1 MRHMDR
7 TLAGRVRTTKIVVA
21 LAGAAGLR
29 AALGRISQ
37 KRLYVAVNAESGMER
52 SFKKEVDALR
62 LGAGETFRG
71 EGILAVTKALLQ
83 SGVSYVGGYQGA
95 PVSHLLDVMVDAEDL
110 LSDLG
115 VHLETCTNEAAAAAM
130 LGASI
135 NYPLRGAVTW
145 KSIVGTNVA
154 ADALSNLAS
163 PGVIGGAL
171 IVLGEDYG
179 EGASVIQE
187 RSYAYAMKSSIWLL
201 DPRPDLPTIVHM
213 VEKGFELSEAS
224 HAPVMLDLRV
234 RACHVTGEFLAKDN
248 KRGAFSGQHRLEG
261 PPRFDYGRLAH
272 PPVIFTQERLKIE
285 ERLPAAQKFIRE
297 QKLNE
302 VIPGD
307 IDDIG
312 IIVLGGLTN
321 GLLRALA
328 RLDLADLYGA
338 SRLPIYVLNVA
349 YPLVSEDVKDFCVGK
364 RAVLM
369 VEEGSPEYVEQQIG
383 AILRNA
389 DIQTRVLGKG
399 CLPRS
404 GDYTSEAF
412 IRGLAAFLSETRP
425 AGIDADGVAAR
436 ANAML
441 AHKAA
446 VSASIGDIPP
456 RPPNFCTGC
465 PERPV
470 FAAIKLAQ
478 REIGPTHISADIG
491 CHSFATFAPFSLGN
505 SILGYG
511 MSLAS
516 AAAVGPNM
524 KKRLISIMG
533 DGGFWHNGLITGVAS
548 NMFNKGD
555 GVLIVMQ
562 NGYASATGQQYLP
575 SSKANRSGSPTGMSI
590 EKTLRSL
597 GVTWLRTVRSYSVA
611 KMTATLM
618 DAMRTAERGLKVI
631 IADGECMLARQRRIR
646 AADAEKLDRGERVV
660 KTRYGVDDEIC
671 TGDHSCIRLSG
682 CPSLTVKPNPD
693 PLRTDPVAAVIESC
707 VGCGLCGEVAH
718 AAVLCPSFYRAD
730 IVSNPNWWDRTLQ
743 KVRSTVIGSLSGV
756 GESAPS
762 PQGGE
767 DRVRGLETLGDTRT
781 PSLQPS
787 PPRGEGVRS
796 GAPRLGAFPRPLT
809 IMIAALGG
817 EGGGVLTDWIVAAA
831 ASLGFP
837 VQSTSI
843 PGVAQ
848 RTGATTYHIEMVP
861 ARAPSGAASGKGRPI
876 LALAPG
882 VGDVDLVV
890 ASELMEAGRAIVG
903 GYVTPDRTTTIAST
917 SRSYLVTEK
926 IAMGD
931 GRYDP
936 QRLETAVEK
945 NSKNTLLLDLEAIA
959 RSSGAMIN
967 AVMLGTIAATGGLP
981 IPAEAFEAAI
991 RADGKAVQANL
1002 RGFRAG
1008 LEAARAGS
1016 QRRADP
1022 RKRYL
1027 APSSTLADL
1036 ESEIAAVPEV
1046 ARAFMTEGVRRL
1058 AAYQDLA
1065 YARLYLDRL
1074 KPIRDADAKAAAGGK
1089 LLAETARHLA
1099 VRMSYEDV
1107 IRVAQ
1112 VKIDPSRF
1120 ARITREMGVRPEQT
1134 FTVTE
1139 FLKPGVEEFCS
1150 VLPPWLARRILG
1162 LAERYPAF
1170 GRAHLAM
1177 AVNTRSIFGYLRFYV
1192 LAKLR
1197 GFRPKTFRF
1206 QQEQRAIEAWLR
1218 SIAQAAALS
1227 GELALEIAECARL
1240 IKGYGDT
1247 HARGTGNYR
1256 LITSQVIAPALA
1268 GQMPARKAADAI
1280 ANARTAALLD
1290 PEGEALSQCLADLAA
1305 PPVHAIAAE

>member
-1 MRHMDR
+1 
-7 TLAGRVRTTKIVVA
+7 
-21 LAGAAGLR
+21 
-29 AALGRISQ
+29 
-37 KRLYVAVNAESGMER
+37 MER

-62 LGAGETFRG
+62 LGDGETFRG

-110 LSDLG
+110 LADLG
-115 VHLETCTNEAAAAAM
+115 VHVETCTNEAAAAAM

-201 DPRPDLPTIVHM
+201 DPRPDLPTIVDM

-234 RACHVTGEFLAKDN
+234 RACHVTGEFTAKNN
-248 KRGAFSGQHRLEG
+248 KRGAYSGQHRLAG
-261 PPRFDYGRLAH
+261 PPRFEYGRLAH

-302 VIPGD
+302 VIPGEVGE
-307 IDDIG
+307 IG
-312 IIVLGGLTN
+312 IVVLGGLTN
-321 GLLRALA
+321 SLLRALA
-328 RLDLADLYGA
+328 RFDLADLYGA
-338 SRLPIYVLNVA
+338 SRIPIYVLNAA
-349 YPLVSEDVKDFCVGK
+349 YPLVPEEVKDFCVGK
-364 RAVLM
+364 RAVLV
-369 VEEGSPEYVEQQIG
+369 VEEGSPEYVEQQISV
-383 AILRNA
+383 ILRNA
-389 DIQTRVLGKG
+389 DVATRVHGKD
-399 CLPRS
+399 CLLRS
-404 GDYTSEAF
+404 GDYNSEALL
-412 IRGLAAFLSETRP
+412 RGIAAFVTKTHP
-425 AGIDADGVAAR
+425 AGIDADAVAKR
-436 ANAML
+436 AEGFV
-441 AHKAA
+441 AHKPGVIAA
-446 VSASIGDIPP
+446 VGDIPP

-470 FAAIKLAQ
+470 FAAIKLTQ

-524 KKRLISIMG
+524 EKRPIAIMG

-575 SSKANRSGSPTGMSI
+575 SSAANRSGTPTGITI

-597 GVTWLRTVRSYSVA
+597 GVTWLRTVRTYSVG
-611 KMTATLM
+611 KMVETLKE
-618 DAMRTAERGLKVI
+618 AMRTAERGLKVI

-646 AADAEKLDRGERVV
+646 AEDADKLKRGERVV
-660 KTRYGVDDEIC
+660 KTRFGVDDEIC

-693 PLRTDPVAAVIESC
+693 PLRSDPVAAVIESC

-730 IVSNPNWWDRTLQ
+730 VISNPSWRDRTLF
-743 KVRSTVIGSLSGV
+743 RLRRGVI
-756 GESAPS
+756 SALRGGTSSPS
-762 PQGGE
+762 PQRGEGG
-767 DRVRGLETLGDTRT
+767 VRGLGPIGDFPGDSRT
-781 PSLQPS
+781 PSPQPS
-787 PPRGEGVRS
+787 PLRGEGVRIS
-796 GAPRLGAFPRPLT
+796 EPQSSVRPLT
-809 IMIAALGG
+809 VLIAALGG

-831 ASLGFP
+831 ASQNFP

-848 RTGATTYHIEMVP
+848 RTGATTYHIELVP
-861 ARAPSGAASGKGRPI
+861 KAFAAGDTRRPI

-903 GYVTPDRTTTIAST
+903 GFVTPDRTTTIAST
-917 SRSYLVTEK
+917 SRSYLVVEK
-926 IAMGD
+926 MAMGD
-931 GRYDP
+931 GRYDQ
-936 QRLETAVEK
+936 QRLLQSVEK
-945 NSKNTLLLDLEAIA
+945 NSKSVLLLDLEAIA
-959 RSSGAMIN
+959 RESGAMIN
-967 AVMLGTIAATGGLP
+967 AVMLGAIAGAGALP

-991 RADGKAVQANL
+991 RADGKAVEANL

-1008 LEAARAGS
+1008 YDAARSGS
-1016 QRRADP
+1016 HLRSDP
-1022 RKRYL
+1022 VKRYR
-1027 APSSTLADL
+1027 APVASLADL
-1036 ESEIAAVPEV
+1036 ENDIARMQEA

-1074 KPIRDADAKAAAGGK
+1074 VPIRDADAKANADGQ

-1112 VKIDPSRF
+1112 AKIDPARF
-1120 ARITREMGVRPEQT
+1120 ARIVQQMGIKPDQP
-1134 FTVTE
+1134 FALTE

-1150 VLPPWLARRILG
+1150 VLPPWLAKRILA
-1162 LAERYPAF
+1162 LAER
-1170 GRAHLAM
+1170 HEKLARTHWGM
-1177 AVNTRSIFGYLRFYV
+1177 EINTASISGFLRFYI

-1197 GFRPKTFRF
+1197 RFRPRTWRY
-1206 QQEQRAIEAWLR
+1206 QEEQRAIESWLR
-1218 SIAQAAALS
+1218 LIRRAAPLS
-1227 GELALEIAECARL
+1227 MELAIEIAECARL

-1247 HARGTGNYR
+1247 HKRGSDNYR
-1256 LITSQVIAPALA
+1256 VIVSQVIEPALA
-1268 GQMPARKAADAI
+1268 GRMSLHQAVDAI
-1280 ANARTAALLD
+1280 ASARTAALLD
-1290 PEGEALSQCLADLAA
+1290 PEGEALSKCLAKLSS
-1305 PPVHAIAAE
+1305 PPAHAIAAE